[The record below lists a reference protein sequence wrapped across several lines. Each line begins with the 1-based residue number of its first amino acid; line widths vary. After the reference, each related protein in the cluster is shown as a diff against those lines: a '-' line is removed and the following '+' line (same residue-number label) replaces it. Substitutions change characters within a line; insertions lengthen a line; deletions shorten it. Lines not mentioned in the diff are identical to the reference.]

1 MKIET
6 IRIRGIEIG
15 AGIPKNC
22 VPIVART
29 QEDIIENAR
38 MIAANQ
44 PELIELRI
52 DWYENAEDIQDVLQL
67 LQKVRN
73 TIGERILLFTFRS
86 KQEGG
91 EADISLE
98 QYKRLCEAVCVSG
111 YVDLIDVEAY
121 MKEGLLQE
129 ICEIAHRNHV
139 YVVASN
145 HDFEKTPSEEKM
157 VERLEYMDK
166 MGADIPKIA
175 VMPKSARDVLN
186 LLSAT
191 VTYRERG
198 GMKPIITMSMDG
210 IGGIT
215 RLSGEIFG
223 SAVTFAAVGECSAPG
238 QYMLSDV
245 KQFLEMIHQNI

>member
-1 MKIET
+1 
-6 IRIRGIEIG
+6 
-15 AGIPKNC
+15 
-22 VPIVART
+22 
-29 QEDIIENAR
+29 
-38 MIAANQ
+38 
-44 PELIELRI
+44 
-52 DWYENAEDIQDVLQL
+52 
-67 LQKVRN
+67 
-73 TIGERILLFTFRS
+73 
-86 KQEGG
+86 
-91 EADISLE
+91 
-98 QYKRLCEAVCVSG
+98 
-111 YVDLIDVEAY
+111 
-121 MKEGLLQE
+121 
-129 ICEIAHRNHV
+129 
-139 YVVASN
+139 
-145 HDFEKTPSEEKM
+145 M